1 MEYLGHVI
9 TKEGV
14 ATDPHKV
21 EAILH
26 WPIPTTIKQLRSF
39 LRLTGYY
46 RKFVK
51 GYGAICRPL
60 TQLLQKDSFVWTDMA
75 TMAFKQLKH
84 AMSQPPVLALP
95 NFDKTFVV
103 ETDASGVGIGAV
115 LMQEGH
121 PIAFV
126 SKALGPRQLAL
137 STYERKLLAIVY
149 AVAKWK
155 HYLCGRWFLIIIDHS
170 SLKFLLDQKT
180 THVAQQVWLTKL
192 LGFDYEIEYRR
203 GKDNLVADVIS
214 RVSHNELCA
223 LTLSSISTNI
233 MGKL

>member
-21 EAILH
+21 EAILQ
-26 WPIPTTIKQLRSF
+26 WPVPTTIKQLRSF
-39 LRLTGYY
+39 LGLTGYC
-46 RKFVK
+46 RMFVK

-60 TQLLQKDSFVWTDMA
+60 TQLLHKDSIWTDTT

-95 NFDKTFVV
+95 NFDKIFVV
-103 ETDASGVGIGAV
+103 ETDALGVGIGVV

-137 STYERKLLAIVY
+137 STYERELLAIVY
-149 AVAKWK
+149 V
-155 HYLCGRWFLIIIDHS
+155 
-170 SLKFLLDQKT
+170 
-180 THVAQQVWLTKL
+180 VTK
-192 LGFDYEIEYRR
+192 
-203 GKDNLVADVIS
+203 
-214 RVSHNELCA
+214 
-223 LTLSSISTNI
+223 
-233 MGKL
+233 